1 MTSDDKEFLKEF
13 ICGVSIAIGIVG
25 IFVLFI
31 AFIGTPE
38 SPQDKM
44 GSSKFRVVD
53 QYKNCDVVRYIDPSN
68 RYRYFLDCSKQ

>member
-1 MTSDDKEFLKEF
+1 MTHDDKEFLKEF
-13 ICGVSIAIGIVG
+13 IRGASFVIVLLG

-31 AFIGTPE
+31 VLISTPE
-38 SPQDKM
+38 SPQDEM
-44 GSSKFRVVD
+44 GSSKFKVVD

>member
-1 MTSDDKEFLKEF
+1 MTSDDKKFLQEFMRIF
-13 ICGVSIAIGIVG
+13 SITIGLVG

-38 SPQDKM
+38 SPQN
-44 GSSKFRVVD
+44 GVESPKFRVVD
-53 QYKNCDVVRYIDPSN
+53 QYKNCDVVRYTDPSN

>member
-13 ICGVSIAIGIVG
+13 IRGVSVTIGLVG

-38 SPQDKM
+38 SPQDEM
-44 GSSKFRVVD
+44 GSPKFKVVD

-68 RYRYFLDCSKQ
+68 RYKYFLDCSN